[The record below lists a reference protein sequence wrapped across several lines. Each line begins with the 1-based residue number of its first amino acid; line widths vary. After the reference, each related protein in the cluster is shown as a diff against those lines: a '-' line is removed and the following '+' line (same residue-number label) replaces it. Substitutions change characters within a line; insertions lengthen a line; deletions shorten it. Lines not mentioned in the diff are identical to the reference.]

1 MKDDTSSNPPQMI
14 ADTELDDISGG
25 PAMQSLSNFRGT
37 DPIND
42 PAVVDTGVDT
52 EHPGFR
58 NEHTRKQ

>member
-1 MKDDTSSNPPQMI
+1 MI

-25 PAMQSLSNFRGT
+25 PAMQSLSNFRGK
-37 DPIND
+37 DPFND

-58 NEHTRKQ
+58 HEHTRKQ